1 MNVFVQPVILTVK
14 QIDRT
19 DQRFRLFQPEPPA
32 SLIDRLLLVQKTDR
46 QYRVVDGFELL
57 TDDLLP
63 DRQVPAWCFPEN
75 PPILEILIVLVKIK
89 QQRRPLNPLE
99 IARVFQFA
107 RDAEIEDPTIAES
120 LLPVIGLPGDPGIVR
135 QYCALLSIREP
146 LGQYLIA
153 KKAPLKT
160 WRFITSNFSE
170 TQHYLEMLLPLRPTL
185 SLFEELVTHLY
196 EIGRREHLSPLEIFE
211 QFRWQEQLSTKSRE
225 PKERIEALR
234 RAVYRRRY
242 PTLSAHHEKVLERLA
257 SVALPE
263 NAELNFDDTFERKEL
278 RLEWSLSS
286 SEDLKK
292 MEKFCTSATLDK
304 IRRLLDAL

>member
-1 MNVFVQPVILTVK
+1 M
-14 QIDRT
+14 
-19 DQRFRLFQPEPPA
+19 
-32 SLIDRLLLVQKTDR
+32 SLSDRLLLVQKTDR

-57 TDDLLP
+57 TDDLFP
-63 DRQVPAWCFPEN
+63 DRQVPAWCFPKDT
-75 PPILEILIVLVKIK
+75 PVLEILIVLVKIK

-107 RDAEIEDPTIAES
+107 RDTKIGDPTIAES
-120 LLPVIGLPGDPGIVR
+120 LLPAIGLPGDRGIVR

-160 WRFITSNFSE
+160 WRFIASNFHE

-196 EIGRREHLSPLEIFE
+196 EIGRREHLSLMEIFE
-211 QFRWQEQLSTKSRE
+211 QFRWQEQLSTESRE
-225 PKERIEALR
+225 LKERIDALR

-242 PTLSAHHEKVLERLA
+242 PTLSTHHEKVLGRLA
-257 SVALPE
+257 SVVLPD

-278 RLEWSLSS
+278 RLVWSLSTP
-286 SEDLKK
+286 EDLKK
-292 MEKFCTSATLDK
+292 MQKFYSPETLDK